1 MLGREE
7 RGLEAFT
14 RMVTT
19 WIERNEGI
27 SFQAMADLAEHVVRF
42 RLAPDVPQAEARSY
56 EPGELMVHG
65 GHVWRCRSAIELQEV
80 NGVLIGP
87 RFKAVRKGDQHWE
100 HVAMIRRIQASQLN
114 GITLG
119 RMREGSPRLFDTL
132 GMLNE
137 WLSDLRDGKVP
148 PPADPQLA
156 EKAAKM
162 LILEDEEGPLG
173 AEELFAVYI
182 GKMTPPTDS
191 LGLTDQQALQVSR
204 SLSRRIREAM
214 TAAGLDIV
222 DDWGTFA
229 SLYPTNSKARLNMVR
244 SVVMG
249 AENWGADRVLDEE
262 VAVAIAISRLEAL
275 RQKAL
280 A

>member
-7 RGLEAFT
+7 KGLQAFT
-14 RMVTT
+14 RMVST

-42 RLAPDVPQAEARSY
+42 RLAPDVPPAEARSY
-56 EPGELMVHG
+56 SPGELMVYG
-65 GHVWRCRSAIELQEV
+65 GHVWRCRTAVTMEEV

-87 RFKAVRKGDQHWE
+87 RFKTVKKDDPHWE
-100 HVAMIRRIQASQLN
+100 HIGMLRRIQASQLN

-173 AEELFAVYI
+173 AEELFSVYI
-182 GKMTPPTDS
+182 GKMAPPTDA
-191 LGLTDQQALQVSR
+191 LGLTDEQALQVSR
-204 SLSRRIREAM
+204 ALSRRVRQAM
-214 TAAGLDIV
+214 TEAGLDIV
-222 DDWGTFA
+222 DDWGVFA
-229 SLYPTNSKARLNMVR
+229 ALYPTSSKARLNMVR

-249 AENWGADRVLDEE
+249 AENWGTDKVLDEE
-262 VAVAIAISRLEAL
+262 VAVGIAINRL
-275 RQKAL
+275 KAL
-280 A
+280 KPAAA